1 MLCLGDAMS
10 VGFGEHNS
18 SLSCHCHFI
27 VNGTA
32 GNAQRER
39 VIATLKLGLPQLSP
53 TLHEPTTVN
62 ELRRLIRTLPTNEDV
77 VVAGGDGTLQCALPA
92 LIETRRPIVVLPLG
106 TANDF
111 ATQWGFTPDL
121 ICVYQALSR
130 RVVKHVDIIQCNDH
144 YFATVGGLGVGALLA
159 RDFNALRRSSRLIK
173 KATQYTGTEIYTALA
188 AATIIG
194 RRSYLREYRIETESD
209 VRSGM
214 FSNIFICNQ
223 PRLGGDMVV
232 APRAKASDGLF
243 DVLFLKAKEPLGLL
257 LSLADLRLH
266 REPRLS
272 ERLRTQEMTIRAN
285 DKRENL
291 FFADGEALELS
302 HELRIK
308 VHVGALSI
316 LTAGDIAS

>member
-1 MLCLGDAMS
+1 MS
-10 VGFGEHNS
+10 VGSGEQS
-18 SLSCHCHFI
+18 SAPSCRCHFI

-53 TLHEPTTVN
+53 TLHEPTTVD
-62 ELRRLIRTLPTNEDV
+62 ELLRLLRSIPVDDDV

-92 LIETRRPIVVLPLG
+92 LVETRRPIVMLPLG

-111 ATQWGFTPDL
+111 ATHWGFTPDL
-121 ICVYQALSR
+121 VCVYHALKR
-130 RVVKHVDIIQCNDH
+130 RVIKRVDIIQCNEY

-159 RDFNALRRSSRLIK
+159 RDFNALRRSSRVLN
-173 KATQYTGTEIYTALA
+173 KAFQYTGTEIYTGLA
-188 AATIIG
+188 AATILG
-194 RRSYLREYRIETESD
+194 RRSYLREFRIETESD
-209 VRSGM
+209 VRWGM

-223 PRLGGDMVV
+223 PRLGGDMMV

-243 DVLFLKAKEPLGLL
+243 DVLILKAKLPHELL
-257 LSLADLRLH
+257 LSLADLRFH

-272 ERLRTQEMTIRAN
+272 ERLRAQEMIIRAI

-291 FFADGEALELS
+291 FFADGEAFELS
-302 HELRIK
+302 HELHIK

-316 LTAGDIAS
+316 LTAGDMAS